1 MVTPS
6 IFADKR
12 ALIAIATLCC
22 LLWGSAVPAVKFGYG
37 LLGIASGDTPTLLLF
52 AGMRFS
58 LAGLMLL
65 GYAVMTGR
73 RVMVTP
79 RRWGPGMP
87 PRRRGR

>member
-1 MVTPS
+1 MPPTT
-6 IFADKR
+6 IFADRR

-37 LLGIASGDTPTLLLF
+37 LIGIAPGDTPSLLLF

-65 GYAVMTGR
+65 VYGLLTGR
-73 RVMVTP
+73 LSRDRWP
-79 RRWGPGMP
+79 RSMAGG
-87 PRRRGR
+87 